1 LALNTDFF
9 SSKIRKS
16 FAMAV
21 DLTVDAIK
29 RRAGEFDIDSV
40 YTLSFIG
47 MRLRSMSAVAACT
60 SLTELDVSDNGLVD
74 LSALG
79 GLAQLKRLFASTNRV
94 TRLEPLRGLESL
106 HTLRLDANEV
116 ANLDEVSH
124 LAALANLQVVY
135 FRKVYEEIASPN
147 PICAHPAYRPTVLR
161 LISNLS
167 NLDGERIRA
176 DSDGTAAGL
185 LYSEPEERTLP
196 PLVAPT
202 VERVF
207 SKAELSAFHAQLKGA
222 PALDPAVS
230 KELETLLHDS
240 KRLVAKAA
248 SLVSNYT

>member
-1 LALNTDFF
+1 MSA
-9 SSKIRKS
+9 SE
-16 FAMAV
+16 
-21 DLTVDAIK
+21 LTVDAIK

-40 YTLSFIG
+40 YTLSFAG
-47 MRLRSMSAVAACT
+47 AGLRGMSAVAACT

-79 GLAQLKRLFASTNRV
+79 GLAQLKRLFASSNRV

-106 HTLRLDANEV
+106 HTLRLDANEI

-124 LAALANLQVVY
+124 LAELPNLQVVY

-176 DSDGTAAGL
+176 DATDGGPAKL
-185 LYSEPEERTLP
+185 LYSAPEARPASP

-207 SKAELSAFHAQLKGA
+207 SKAELDAFHAQLRGT

-248 SLVSNYT
+248 SLVLNYT

>member
-1 LALNTDFF
+1 
-9 SSKIRKS
+9 
-16 FAMAV
+16 MAGT

-40 YTLSFIG
+40 YTLSFAG
-47 MRLRSMSAVAACT
+47 MGLRGMSAVAACA
-60 SLTELDVSDNGLVD
+60 SLTELDVSDNGLAD
-74 LSALG
+74 LSPLG
-79 GLAQLKRLFASTNRV
+79 GLAQLKRLFASANRV
-94 TRLEPLRGLESL
+94 ARLAPLRGLESL
-106 HTLRLDANEV
+106 HTLRLDANEI

-124 LAALANLQVVY
+124 LAELPNLQVVY

-161 LISNLS
+161 LIAHLS
-167 NLDGERIRA
+167 NLDGERLRA
-176 DSDGTAAGL
+176 DAADGGPAQR
-185 LYSEPEERTLP
+185 LYSAPEEPRAASP

-202 VERVF
+202 VERIF

>member
-1 LALNTDFF
+1 
-9 SSKIRKS
+9 
-16 FAMAV
+16 MAS

-40 YTLSFIG
+40 YTLSFVG
-47 MRLRSMSAVAACT
+47 MGLRGMTAVAACT
-60 SLTELDVSDNGLVD
+60 SLTELDVSDNGLAD

-79 GLAQLKRLFASTNRV
+79 GLAQLKRLFASSNRV

-106 HTLRLDANEV
+106 HTLRLDANEI

-124 LAALANLQVVY
+124 LAELPNLQVVY

-161 LISNLS
+161 LISSLS

-176 DSDGTAAGL
+176 DTTDGGPAGL
-185 LYSEPEERTLP
+185 LYSAPEVRAAEP
-196 PLVAPT
+196 PLVAPK

-207 SKAELSAFHAQLKGA
+207 SKAELSAFHAELKGA

-248 SLVSNYT
+248 SLVSNYI